1 MKLGYSTWGMPT
13 VPMDVAIPHLASLG
27 FQGTELTVL
36 KRWITELSTLDAAKR
51 EEIRELAKRHHFEL
65 DSVYGHNSLL
75 ADDPEDIAYA
85 MSRCRGAAELCAD
98 LAIDGHVPGL
108 VILPGGKPEDWEPK
122 RELLID
128 RLGEVVDYCASR
140 GVVLALEPHVSS
152 MVDSIERIRWLF
164 DKITSK
170 AFTLNFDISH
180 FEVQGIPM
188 EETIPALAPLSSR
201 THVKDERG
209 RAPNHEFLIPGEGE
223 FDYVKYLKL
232 MREAGY
238 DGYVTVEVSV
248 MVQRRPNYDPLEA
261 AAQSYRTLDA
271 AFREAGI
278 DRG

>member
-13 VPMDVAIPHLASLG
+13 VPMDVAIPYLANLG

-51 EEIRELAKRHHFEL
+51 KEIRELAQRHRFEI

-75 ADDPEDIAYA
+75 ADDPDDVAYA
-85 MSRCRGAAELCAD
+85 LSRCRGAADLCAD
-98 LAIDGHVPGL
+98 LATGSQVPGL
-108 VILPGGKPEDWEPK
+108 VILPGGKPEDWRPK
-122 RELLID
+122 REMLVE
-128 RLGEVVDYCASR
+128 RVGEVVDYCARR

-152 MVDSIERIRWLF
+152 MVDSVERIQWLF
-164 DKITSK
+164 DKIRSK
-170 AFTLNFDISH
+170 SFSLNFDISH

-188 EETIPALAPLSSR
+188 EVTIPALSPLSSR

-232 MREAGY
+232 MRAAGY
-238 DGYVTVEVSV
+238 DGYVTVEMSV
-248 MVQRRPNYDPLEA
+248 MVQRRPSFDPLEA

-278 DRG
+278 SRG